1 MKSALSETA
10 SGTHKTETFPT
21 PRVLMVMMSR
31 KKTTFDG
38 LSTKEDIVDALTIYN
53 EENLAGGVSEATLME
68 TDDLRNE
75 CVR

>member
-1 MKSALSETA
+1 
-10 SGTHKTETFPT
+10 
-21 PRVLMVMMSR
+21 MVMMSR

-53 EENLAGGVSEATLME
+53 EENLEGGVSEATLME
-68 TDDLRNE
+68 IDDLRNE